1 MKKRFMKIKLNG
13 KKVCINTLFYL
24 GDEYVDG
31 NLLQLYGNDNF
42 IFFFETEE
50 FIDNHVTN
58 NGDGDT
64 EWITRTTELA
74 CLEFYLDIE
83 QGDNSNITENR
94 LRLSTEVEEQIT
106 QVCNQKYYNVV
117 EI

>member
-1 MKKRFMKIKLNG
+1 MKKRFMKINING
-13 KKVCINTLFYL
+13 KDVCINTLDYL
-24 GDEYVDG
+24 GDEVVDG
-31 NLLQLYGNDNF
+31 NLLELYGNDKF

-50 FIDNHVTN
+50 FIDNHVN
-58 NGDGDT
+58 NIGDGDI
-64 EWITRTTELA
+64 EWKTRTTELA

-83 QGDNSNITENR
+83 QGDNSNIVENR
-94 LRLSTEVEEQIT
+94 LTLNGAESYFIT

>member
-1 MKKRFMKIKLNG
+1 MKTMYKTIING
-13 KKVCINTLFYL
+13 KDVCVNTLDYL
-24 GDEYVDG
+24 GDEVVDG

-58 NGDGDT
+58 YGNGDVN
-64 EWITRTTELA
+64 WKTRTTELT
-74 CLEFYLDIE
+74 CLEFFLDIE
-83 QGDNSNITENR
+83 QGDNSNIVENR
-94 LRLSTEVEEQIT
+94 LTTQYAKQIT
-106 QVCNQKYYNVV
+106 NICNQKYYNVV